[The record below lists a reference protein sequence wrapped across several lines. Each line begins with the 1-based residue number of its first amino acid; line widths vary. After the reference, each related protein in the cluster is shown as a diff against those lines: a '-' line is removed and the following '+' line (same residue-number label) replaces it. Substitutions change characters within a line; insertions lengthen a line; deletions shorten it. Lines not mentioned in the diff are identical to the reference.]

1 MNLKKLIFVST
12 WPQHGPIWAPQMVPS
27 WDQNAAKIGPD
38 GLWGS
43 MGRPWTPMG
52 PLRTDFGSILGRFWT
67 DFAPILDR
75 FFILILVGSSSTAG
89 FFLCPAHL
97 VVVCRGTA
105 ARLSPSHLMLFTA
118 ARPDPCLIDSFI
130 EGLTDSFIVL
140 ATNHVK
146 LTLFKPRGRRQR
158 R

>member
-1 MNLKKLIFVST
+1 MARFGPSKWSQVGTKMLPKSVPT
-12 WPQHGPIWAPQMVPS
+12 AYGAPWGAHGPLWALSEPILDRFWV
-27 WDQNAAKIGPD
+27 
-38 GLWGS
+38 
-43 MGRPWTPMG
+43 
-52 PLRTDFGSILGRFWT
+52 DFGPILGRFWI
-67 DFAPILDR
+67 D
-75 FFILILVGSSSTAG
+75 FILILIGSSSTAG
-89 FFLCPAHL
+89 FFLCPARL

-146 LTLFKPRGRRQR
+146 LTLFEPRGRRQR